1 MRNILDY
8 GFNNIDLEKVK
19 KDKMGKTET
28 SNNKERFELKGDIS
42 DFMSQGKNFKN
53 SYKTLLERGRSIYL
67 NTPKIVYIR

>member
-1 MRNILDY
+1 
-8 GFNNIDLEKVK
+8 
-19 KDKMGKTET
+19 MGKTET